1 MRPKILHCVDDNSMG
16 GVNYALQAL
25 CKSSL
30 AQDYD
35 FEIRY
40 VDLTRLSRISTS
52 ADIIC
57 FHGAAS
63 WRKLIGLVWLKLQYP
78 STPFLLQE
86 HHYCQQFVVSQIPSV
101 NRFYRMLKL
110 TYALMDYVIAISPS
124 QQQWMIANNL
134 VGKSNIALVGQG
146 RDLSGFASKHTRR
159 VSTNHPIPTIA
170 AYGRFHQ
177 QKGFD
182 LLLQAMAN
190 IAPNECQLKLA
201 GEGPQL
207 SALTQLASPLTHVEL
222 VGRVDDVA
230 DFLMSCDAV
239 IIPSRWEPFG
249 LVFIEAL
256 AMQKW
261 IISTEVD
268 GLGDQL
274 TEMKSRNPKAFA
286 TPIKAVS
293 VTAITQAIEAF
304 ITDWHEA
311 QAASTGEKRLSTP
324 AAEQPSHNE
333 TYRASECSNIGSADE
348 LYLDKR
354 YSNSACS
361 DEHTQMQIWSIEQW
375 EQVQTRWRD
384 LLAKI
389 VP

>member
-16 GVNYALQAL
+16 GVNFALQAL
-25 CKSSL
+25 CESSL
-30 AQDYD
+30 ADDYD
-35 FEIRY
+35 FEVRY
-40 VDLTRLSRISTS
+40 VDLTRFCQISTS

-57 FHGAAS
+57 FHGASS
-63 WRKLIGLVWLKLQYP
+63 WRKLIGLVCLKLQYP
-78 STPFLLQE
+78 STPFILQE
-86 HHYCQQFVVSQIPSV
+86 HHYSQHFVASQIPSV
-101 NRFYRMLKL
+101 KRFYRMLKL

-124 QQQWMIANNL
+124 QQQWMISNNL
-134 VGKSNIALVGQG
+134 VAKSSLEFVGQG
-146 RDLSGFASKHTRR
+146 RDLSQFSSKNNQA
-159 VSTNHPIPTIA
+159 VSANHRMPILA
-170 AYGRFHQ
+170 AYGRFHP

-190 IAPNECQLKLA
+190 IATSQCQLKLA

-207 SALTQLASPLTHVEL
+207 KVLTQLAESLPHVEL

-274 TEMKSRNPKAFA
+274 AEITSFCPKAY
-286 TPIKAVS
+286 TTSIKGASVVS
-293 VTAITQAIEAF
+293 ITQAIEAF
-304 ITDWHEA
+304 ISDW
-311 QAASTGEKRLSTP
+311 QAAKASSMDDLGQNMSVDQQAKRESSS
-324 AAEQPSHNE
+324 AVV
-333 TYRASECSNIGSADE
+333 CSSGTS
-348 LYLDKR
+348 
-354 YSNSACS
+354 CS
-361 DEHTQMQIWSIEQW
+361 DEQALWPMAQW
-375 EQVQTRWRD
+375 EQVQTRWRN
-384 LLAKI
+384 LFTKI
-389 VP
+389 LS

>member
-16 GVNYALQAL
+16 GVNFALQAL
-25 CKSSL
+25 CDSSL

-57 FHGAAS
+57 FHGASS
-63 WRKLIGLVWLKLQYP
+63 WRKLIGLVWIKLQYLG
-78 STPFLLQE
+78 TPFVLQE
-86 HHYCQQFVVSQIPSV
+86 HHYCQHFVESQISSV

-110 TYALMDYVIAISPS
+110 TYALMDCVIAISPS
-124 QQQWMIANNL
+124 QQQWMITNKL
-134 VGKSNIALVGQG
+134 VARSAIEFVGQG
-146 RDLSGFASKHTRR
+146 RDLSQFMSKKTQAVRA
-159 VSTNHPIPTIA
+159 NHRIPIIA
-170 AYGRFHQ
+170 AYGRFHH

-190 IAPNECQLKLA
+190 IATSQCQLKLA

-207 SALTQLASPLTHVEL
+207 SALTKLAAPLDHVKL
-222 VGRVDDVA
+222 VGKVENVA
-230 DFLMSCDAV
+230 DFLNSCDAV

-261 IISTEVD
+261 IISAKVD

-274 TEMKSRNPKAFA
+274 ADMTSRSPKAYA
-286 TPIKAVS
+286 TQIKEVS
-293 VTAITQAIEAF
+293 VVSITEAIEAF
-304 ITDWHEA
+304 IADWQLA
-311 QAASTGEKRLSTP
+311 QVTSVHHLGQIAP
-324 AAEQPSHNE
+324 AEQQSMLKLSFSVQC
-333 TYRASECSNIGSADE
+333 ADIVSADDS
-348 LYLDKR
+348 YIDKP
-354 YSNSACS
+354 YANKLWS
-361 DEHTQMQIWSIEQW
+361 DEQAQVQLWSVEQW
-375 EQVQTRWRD
+375 VQVQTRWRGLFSK
-384 LLAKI
+384 LLS
-389 VP
+389 

>member
-16 GVNYALQAL
+16 GVNFALQAL
-25 CKSSL
+25 CDSSL

-40 VDLTRLSRISTS
+40 VDLTRPSRISTS

-57 FHGAAS
+57 FHGASS
-63 WRKLIGLVWLKLQYP
+63 WRKLIGLVWLKLQFP
-78 STPFLLQE
+78 RTPFMLQE
-86 HHYCQQFVVSQIPSV
+86 HHYCQHFVVSQIPSV
-101 NRFYRMLKL
+101 SRFYRMLKM

-124 QQQWMIANNL
+124 QRQWMITNNL
-134 VGKSNIALVGQG
+134 VTTSAIELVGQG
-146 RDLSGFASKHTRR
+146 RDLSQFVT
-159 VSTNHPIPTIA
+159 TNTQAISATHKIPVIA

-190 IAPNECQLKLA
+190 IATSQCQLKLA

-207 SALTQLASPLTHVEL
+207 TALTKLAAPLAHVEI
-222 VGRVDDVA
+222 VGRVGNVA
-230 DFLMSCDAV
+230 DFLMTCDAV

-274 TEMKSRNPKAFA
+274 TEITSRWPDAYV
-286 TPIKAVS
+286 TPIKEVS
-293 VTAITQAIEAF
+293 VASITQAIEAF
-304 ITDWHEA
+304 IADW
-311 QAASTGEKRLSTP
+311 QAGQVSSMDVLEQNM
-324 AAEQPSHNE
+324 AAELQQP
-333 TYRASECSNIGSADE
+333 
-348 LYLDKR
+348 YLDK
-354 YSNSACS
+354 ACS
-361 DEHTQMQIWSIEQW
+361 DKNGLDKEAQVQLWSIEQW
-375 EQVQTRWRD
+375 DRVQAKWRD
-384 LLAKI
+384 LFTKI
-389 VP
+389 LS